1 MSDSVV
7 PRIGEN
13 KKSLES
19 RFTSLASDQVV
30 RKMALMFTEIQDSQM
45 GAGMGWKH
53 N

>member
-1 MSDSVV
+1 MGREWSPGIYSEGKMSDSVV

-30 RKMALMFTEIQDSQM
+30 RKEDGIDVY
-45 GAGMGWKH
+45 
-53 N
+53 